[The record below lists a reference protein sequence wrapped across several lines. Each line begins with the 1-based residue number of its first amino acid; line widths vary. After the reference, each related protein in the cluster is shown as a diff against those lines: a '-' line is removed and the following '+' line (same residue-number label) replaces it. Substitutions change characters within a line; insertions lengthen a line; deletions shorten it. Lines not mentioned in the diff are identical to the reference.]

1 MAKLKEVVYET
12 GGLVMLPGY
21 ENVRVYYGERL
32 LLEEDD
38 DPAEVKRKLV
48 ARVKK
53 KVETEIA
60 EAKADAKAAARKAA
74 KKDR

>member
-1 MAKLKEVVYET
+1 MAKLKEVVFEV
-12 GGLVMLPGY
+12 GGLVKLPDY

-32 LLEEDD
+32 LLEEGD

-53 KVETEIA
+53 KVEAEIA
-60 EAKADAKAAARKAA
+60 EAKADARKAA
-74 KKDR
+74 RRSADRG